1 MRRYLGA
8 ALLLTLLFT
17 TPARAGT
24 VNGYTF
30 ANPVASSFCTVSP
43 VTSSALCTVPTGAL
57 CALIS
62 PTGQSINWRDDGSA
76 ATATA
81 GTGGQALA
89 AGASLWYC
97 GTLST
102 IRMIQQA
109 SAAVVSV
116 SYYK

>member
-1 MRRYLGA
+1 MRGVLAGVVA
-8 ALLLTLLFT
+8 ALLWLLA
-17 TPARAGT
+17 PAEAGT

-30 ANPVASSFCTVSP
+30 ANPIASSFCTVSP
-43 VTSSALCTVPTGAL
+43 VASSALCTIPAGAV

-62 PTGQSINWRDDGSA
+62 PTGQAVNWRDDGSA

-102 IRMIQQA
+102 FHMIQQA